1 MRLVTLSTD
10 AWKKITR
17 GTAEIIS
24 EAELQAKLARGKPLR
39 VKLGVDP
46 TAPDLHLGHLV
57 CLRKLRQFQ
66 ETGHRVEFIIGDFTA
81 WIGDPSG
88 QSVTRPTL
96 KPQEIW
102 ENAKT
107 YQEQVFR
114 ILDPSKTEVHFN
126 SKWFNA
132 MGVDGI
138 LKLQKQ
144 ATAAQM
150 LQRADFAKR
159 YEAGSS
165 ITLLE
170 LFYPVLQGY
179 DSVAVQ
185 ADVELGGTDQ
195 KFNLLMG
202 REFQQQYQQEPQI
215 VFMMPLLEGLDGT
228 RKMSKSY
235 GNYVAFN
242 DPPKEMFGK
251 LMSIPDALMEK
262 YTELLTDLDLSVM
275 KKMIEENPREA
286 KELMAREITHFF
298 HGEEAVKAAAE
309 FNRVFSK
316 KEVPE
321 NVPEYR
327 TPRSPIT
334 LVDLLAELGL
344 ASSKKE
350 ARRLLAQGAVEVGGQ
365 RMGEKDSLTMEA
377 PILIQVG
384 KRRFAR
390 VLPCDR

>member
-1 MRLVTLSTD
+1 MRGVAEVIPETELKARLS
-10 AWKKITR
+10 K
-17 GTAEIIS
+17 
-24 EAELQAKLARGKPLR
+24 GKPLR
-39 VKLGVDP
+39 IKLGVDP

-57 CLRKLRQFQ
+57 VLRKIKAFQ
-66 ETGHRVEFIIGDFTA
+66 ALGHKIEFIIGDFTA
-81 WIGDPSG
+81 QIGDPSG
-88 QSVTRPTL
+88 QSAARPTL

-114 ILDPSKTEVHFN
+114 VLDPAKTEVQFN
-126 SKWFNA
+126 SSWFNT
-132 MGVDGI
+132 MTTRGGLMD
-138 LKLQKQ
+138 LMKL

-150 LQRADFAKR
+150 LQRADFSKR
-159 YEAGSS
+159 YAEAIP

-202 REFQQQYQQEPQI
+202 RELQQHYHQEPQ
-215 VFMMPLLEGLDGT
+215 VVMMMPLLEGLDGV

-251 LMSIPDALMEK
+251 LMSIPDVLMPK
-262 YTELLTDLDLSVM
+262 YFELLTDADVSSIKTM
-275 KKMIEENPREA
+275 HPRDA
-286 KELMAREITHFF
+286 KVKLALNITEFF
-298 HGEEAVKAAAE
+298 HGEIKAHAAKFDFE
-309 FNRVFSK
+309 NVFSK
-316 KEVPE
+316 KGAPE
-321 NVPEYR
+321 DVPEYKS
-327 TPRSPIT
+327 PRSHIG
-334 LVDLLAELGL
+334 LVDLLTETGL
-344 ASSKKE
+344 APSKKE
-350 ARRLLAQGAVEVGGQ
+350 ARRLLAQGAVEADGK
-365 RMGEKDSLTMEA
+365 RMGEKDTLA
-377 PILIQVG
+377 IKVPILIQVG

-390 VLPCDR
+390 ILPCD